1 MQTSQ
6 LFNESD
12 AQLLAYGKEVSEL
25 LSSESPEEWTTD
37 LWSIFGGFMIA
48 QRELGHSPEISDM
61 FFSFRDLLFFF
72 EKINKIRSGDQ

>member
-6 LFNESD
+6 LFYGSD

-25 LSSESPEEWTTD
+25 LNSESPEDWAVE
-37 LWSIFGGFMIA
+37 LWSMFGGFMIA
-48 QRELGHSPEISDM
+48 QKELGFSSEISNT

-72 EKINKIRSGDQ
+72 EKIEKIRHDRQ